1 MAVLYFREPTEE
13 EKAESGIKGA
23 FTVLDRIEDEPEEP
37 KTDPKEVKEA
47 WDGMFK
53 DSKEYLDQIMKGKF
67 LS

>member
-23 FTVLDRIEDEPEEP
+23 FTVLDRIEDEP

-53 DSKEYLDQIMKGKF
+53 ESKYYLDKIMKGDF
-67 LS
+67 I

>member
-1 MAVLYFREPTEE
+1 MAALYFREPTEE
-13 EKAESGIKGA
+13 EKQESGIKEP
-23 FTVLDRIEDEPEEP
+23 FTVLDHIEDEPEEP

-67 LS
+67 I

>member
-1 MAVLYFREPTEE
+1 MCEETNEPTEE
-13 EKAESGIKGA
+13 KQESGIKEP
-23 FTVLDRIEDEPEEP
+23 FTVLDHIEDEPEEP

-67 LS
+67 I